1 MSIDE
6 LGLSLLA
13 RQDKQREDD
22 LERQR
27 KARKRARRE
36 QLLSAAGGIAVNIG
50 NKVLAQRSQDFM
62 DKEFDMASRAKYK
75 QAIAA
80 GVDTQRLHGSIRD
93 QGYTSSS
100 AWKYDQLAE
109 VARAKFL
116 ATHGPNWDGN
126 IPEEARA
133 SMKEKATTWGTDFDA
148 KYNESF
154 HLKDFA
160 EYRASVQKRFGRP
173 ASIED
178 WVVRGVTDRIGG
190 KTRQQGRA
198 ERADALRA
206 EIDNFDTDYKHLY
219 DHTVQRTGNAAYA
232 AQLVQDHANVS
243 YRKFSNKAPIIKE
256 GRIWRYSIDTE
267 TGEEK
272 IVRGE
277 EVPMG
282 ATIVGSAEGG
292 HYVVKEDEDGNIVKE
307 LIIPPVSRPQTT
319 TEINQSRRDVVS
331 ELFAKDDRYKGKTP
345 KEQYELLYEN
355 NPRLFYDA
363 LNANHKALTG
373 AHATGYTE
381 KAIKYFGGD
390 TALRES
396 VQGNLTKIAKNNISP
411 AMASAM
417 QAAYTDV
424 NGVVDKEAVA
434 KGLDM
439 VATLSSPDYQISEDS
454 DIFYRMIAE
463 DVVQARAKNPKDASD
478 NPITTD
484 VLIANAIAE
493 RSKGLVY
500 QTGEREWFGLKE
512 GKKMVIIANL
522 YQPGSEASQRLES
535 QQQLNNK
542 RFDER
547 AETMQELQGDDITAF
562 NEEFEGMVKNMPPEE
577 VIAAIEKMQQD
588 AKDLNYKGFRLPVVA
603 QKYYD
608 NYMGEKKKEE
618 GFVTKEAD
626 TIAAAQA
633 LDPDITPEEALKKY
647 PSVADRKSLRSEI
660 QNEILNQRIMLK
672 KFEDQEDFTSK
683 KERWWKVMQARS
695 EMDARELDE
704 FKQSL
709 EQPEEYY
716 RVRDFALDL
725 FAPYRGGIED
735 NQTYA
740 QYFRD
745 NPQDLTMAR
754 DLGYDM
760 NAFITA
766 KYLED
771 KKKGS

>member
-6 LGLSLLA
+6 LAQSLLA
-13 RQDKQREDD
+13 RQDKQREEDW
-22 LERQR
+22 ERQR

-36 QLLSAAGGIAVNIG
+36 QLLGAAGGIAVNIG
-50 NKVLAQRSQDFM
+50 NRVLAQKSQDFM
-62 DKEFDMASRAKYK
+62 DREFDMASRAKYK
-75 QAIAA
+75 QAISA

-100 AWKYDQLAE
+100 AWKYDKLSEA
-109 VARAKFL
+109 AKAKFQ

-126 IPEEARA
+126 IPPEAQAAMRA
-133 SMKEKATTWGTDFDA
+133 TSEAWGADFDS
-148 KYNESF
+148 KYDESF
-154 HLKDFA
+154 KLQPFK
-160 EYRASVQKRFGRP
+160 EYQASVQRRFGRP
-173 ASIED
+173 ASIEE
-178 WVVRGVTDRIGG
+178 WAIRGITNRTNS

-198 ERADALRA
+198 ERAEALKA

-243 YRKFSNKAPIIKE
+243 YRKFSTNKPVIKD
-256 GRIWRYSIDTE
+256 GFVWSYSIDTD

-272 IVRGE
+272 LVRGE
-277 EVPMG
+277 RAPMG
-282 ATIVGSAEGG
+282 ATVVGDSYSG
-292 HYVVKEDEDGNIVKE
+292 YNVVWEDEDFQIQSKQVIGPTE
-307 LIIPPVSRPQTT
+307 RPENTALT
-319 TEINQSRRDVVS
+319 NQKRRDEVS
-331 ELFAKDDRYKGKTP
+331 VLFAEDDTYKGKAP
-345 KEQYELLYEN
+345 DVQYELLRKN
-355 NPRLFYDA
+355 NERLFYDA
-363 LNANHKALTG
+363 LNAGHKGLTNIHSRVYT
-373 AHATGYTE
+373 ANAT
-381 KAIKYFGGD
+381 KWFGGD
-390 TALRES
+390 AELRQD
-396 VQGNLTKIAKNNISP
+396 VQDNLIKVAKEHVTP
-411 AMASAM
+411 AMAGAM
-417 QAAYTDV
+417 EVAYEGDKAAI
-424 NGVVDKEAVA
+424 A

-439 VATLSSPDYQISEDS
+439 VATLSDPDYPILEDANT
-454 DIFYRMIAE
+454 FYRMVAE
-463 DVVQARAKNPKDASD
+463 DVVQARARNPKDASD
-478 NPITTD
+478 NPIRTE

-493 RSKGLVY
+493 RSKGLVI
-500 QTGEREWFGLKE
+500 QTGERSWLGRKKE
-512 GKKMVIIANL
+512 MVVYADL
-522 YQPGSEASQRLES
+522 YPPGSEASKRLENA
-535 QQQLNNK
+535 QQRHNEK
-542 RFDER
+542 VGER
-547 AETMQELQGDDITAF
+547 SETMQELRGDDLTSF
-562 NEEFEGMVKNMPPEE
+562 NEEFEGMVKNMTPE
-577 VIAAIEKMQQD
+577 AIIEQIETMQEEAIKQ
-588 AKDLNYKGFRLPVVA
+588 NYKGFRLPVVA

-608 NYMGEKKKEE
+608 NYKGQKKKEE
-618 GFVTKEAD
+618 GYVKKEAD

-633 LDPDITPEEALKKY
+633 LDPDLTPEEALKKY
-647 PSVADRKSLRSEI
+647 PSVADRKSLRGEI
-660 QNEILNQRIMLK
+660 QNEILNHRIRLK

-716 RVRDFALDL
+716 KVRDFALDI

-766 KYLED
+766 KYLEY
-771 KKKGS
+771 KKQGA